1 MLQITEI
8 PICLLHLNSFNLSW
22 KIMFDD
28 SLLQEFFA
36 FIEYF
41 SSILIIYDTPLK
53 LSNHQNV
60 CENCHVTDC
69 YLFSV

>member
-1 MLQITEI
+1 
-8 PICLLHLNSFNLSW
+8 
-22 KIMFDD
+22 MFDD

>member
-1 MLQITEI
+1 
-8 PICLLHLNSFNLSW
+8 
-22 KIMFDD
+22 MFDD
-28 SLLQEFFA
+28 SLLQDFFA

-41 SSILIIYDTPLK
+41 SSILIIYDIPLK

-60 CENCHVTDC
+60 CENYDVTDC